1 MPSRVLIV
9 DDDPMLCKL
18 LGAHLATAGYDVIE
32 TASGAQGLTL
42 LRNQGPRIALVDYD
56 MPVMNGIEFCRQV
69 RADPQIPFTHL
80 VIMTAHVERSLTI
93 AALDSG
99 ANDFMT
105 KPFHR
110 GELLAR
116 LRAGEQTVR
125 LHDQAAQAGQLESER
140 NRLLDTIAG
149 MQQSLALLGQELR
162 TPMASLEAMTQC
174 LLDPASRSTGQ
185 WEKSL
190 AQMSLEIQ
198 RLSAHVDEL
207 SATPPTPAALPLK
220 ASGRAA

>member
-9 DDDPMLCKL
+9 DDDPMLRQL
-18 LGAHLATAGYDVIE
+18 LQAHLTTAGYEVVE
-32 TASGAQGLTL
+32 SCSGAEGQAV
-42 LRNQGPRIALVDYD
+42 LRNHGPRIALIDYD

-69 RADPQIPFTHL
+69 RADLAIPFTDL
-80 VIMTAHVERSLTI
+80 IILTAHIERALTI

-116 LRAGEQTVR
+116 LRAGEHTVR
-125 LHDQAAQAGQLESER
+125 LHDQAAQAAQLESER

-149 MQQSLALLGQELR
+149 MQQSLATLGQELR
-162 TPMASLEAMTQC
+162 TPMASLEAMAQH
-174 LLDPASRSTGQ
+174 LPDAASRSTGQ

-190 AQMSLEIQ
+190 AQISQEIQ

-207 SATPPTPAALPLK
+207 SATAPAAPK
-220 ASGRAA
+220 IA